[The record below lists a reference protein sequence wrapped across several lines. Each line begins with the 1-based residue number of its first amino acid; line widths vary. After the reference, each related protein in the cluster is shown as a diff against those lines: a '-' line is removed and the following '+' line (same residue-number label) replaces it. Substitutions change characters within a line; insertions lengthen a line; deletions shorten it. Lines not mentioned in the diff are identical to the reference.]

1 MTVPDYLRRPEA
13 IRREILREQKRIG
26 VLRGL
31 SARLTARMQQ
41 VSVRSSPDPTRLQSL
56 MAEIVDGENEILRLQ
71 EDLKQALADT
81 AVYISLL
88 PEEHL
93 IRVLEARY
101 LDGFGWEESAS
112 RLGYSL
118 TSVFRYHRQAL
129 LLLPPPPEVPEE
141 SL

>member
-1 MTVPDYLRRPEA
+1 MTVPDYLGRPEA
-13 IRREILREQKRIG
+13 IRREILREQKRVG

-31 SARLTARMQQ
+31 SARLTARLQQ
-41 VSVRSSPDPTRLQSL
+41 VSVRSSPDPARLQSL
-56 MAEIVDGENEILRLQ
+56 MAEIVDGEREILRLQ
-71 EDLKQALADT
+71 EDLRQALADT

-88 PEEHL
+88 PEERL

-129 LLLPPPPEVPEE
+129 LLLPPPPEDPEE

>member
-1 MTVPDYLRRPEA
+1 MTALDYLGRPEA
-13 IRREILREQKRIG
+13 IRREILREQKRVG

-31 SARLTARMQQ
+31 SARLTARLQQ
-41 VSVRSSPDPTRLQSL
+41 VSVRSSPDPARLQSL

-81 AVYISLL
+81 AAYISLL
-88 PEEHL
+88 PEERL
-93 IRVLEARY
+93 IRLLEARY
-101 LDGFGWEESAS
+101 LEGFGWEESAR

-129 LLLPPPPEVPEE
+129 LLLPPPPEDPEE